1 MGCLQRPHEG
11 NHRQD
16 DTGLIPG
23 LREAPPAGRRF
34 ARFDA
39 ELTVLADMNALEL
52 DSVRR
57 AYGGVVAVDN
67 VSIDV
72 KRGEFV
78 TLLGPSGSGKTSTL
92 RLIGGFERPDA
103 GAIRINGVRIDHL
116 PAYQRDTTTIFQSG
130 ALFPHKTVA
139 ENVAYGLRMRGITKA
154 DITPRVK
161 QALEIVRLSGY
172 DERYPAQLSGGQKQ
186 RVALARSMV
195 VRPAILLFDEPL
207 SALDLS
213 LRLQLRAEIKRLHE
227 EIGFSAIY
235 VTHDQGEA
243 MAMSSRVAVMRGGRI
258 EQIDRPEKVFGEPAN
273 EFVYTFIGES
283 CCLKA
288 RIAAGAAADS
298 DGDPIDLRLSNPLG
312 EGAWRIYIRPSR
324 MHLGRA
330 DMPNGLKARLD
341 FTEFLGDVHRYHFK
355 AAKLELF
362 VDHPGA
368 VAHKPGDLVD
378 IGWQT
383 ADMIAYQ

>member
-1 MGCLQRPHEG
+1 MA
-11 NHRQD
+11 
-16 DTGLIPG
+16 DT
-23 LREAPPAGRRF
+23 
-34 ARFDA
+34 
-39 ELTVLADMNALEL
+39 NALEL
-52 DSVRR
+52 DGLRR
-57 AYGGVVAVDN
+57 AFGGVVAVDN
-67 VSIDV
+67 VSVDV
-72 KRGEFV
+72 RRGEFV

-103 GAIRINGVRIDHL
+103 GAIRINGSRVDHL
-116 PAYQRDTTTIFQSG
+116 PAYQRDTTTIFQTG

-139 ENVAYGLRMRGITKA
+139 ENVAYGLRMRGVAKA
-154 DITPRVK
+154 DIAPRVR
-161 QALEIVRLSGY
+161 QALEVVRLSGY
-172 DERYPAQLSGGQKQ
+172 EERYPAQLSGGQKQ

-195 VRPAILLFDEPL
+195 VRPTILLFDEPL

-213 LRLQLRAEIKRLHE
+213 LRLQLRAEIRRLHD

-243 MAMSSRVAVMRGGRI
+243 MAMSSRVAVMRSGGI
-258 EQIDRPEKVFGEPAN
+258 EQIDRPEKVFAEPAS

-283 CCLKA
+283 CCLRA
-288 RIAAGAAADS
+288 QVSAGAAADS
-298 DGDPIDLRLSNPLG
+298 AGAPLELRLAQPLG

-324 MHLGRA
+324 LHLGRA

-355 AAKLELF
+355 AGKLELF

-368 VAHKPGDLVD
+368 VVHKPGDAVD

-383 ADMIAYQ
+383 ADMVAYQ

>member
-1 MGCLQRPHEG
+1 MA
-11 NHRQD
+11 
-16 DTGLIPG
+16 DT
-23 LREAPPAGRRF
+23 
-34 ARFDA
+34 
-39 ELTVLADMNALEL
+39 NALEL
-52 DSVRR
+52 DGIRR
-57 AYGGVVAVDN
+57 AFGGVVAVDN
-67 VSIDV
+67 VSVDV

-92 RLIGGFERPDA
+92 RLIGGFEQPDA
-103 GAIRINGVRIDHL
+103 GAIRINGSRVDHL

-139 ENVAYGLRMRGITKA
+139 ENVAYGLRMRGVAKA
-154 DITPRVK
+154 DIPPRVK
-161 QALEIVRLSGY
+161 RALEVVRLSGY
-172 DERYPAQLSGGQKQ
+172 EERYPAQLSGGQKQ

-195 VRPAILLFDEPL
+195 VRPTILLFDEPL

-213 LRLQLRAEIKRLHE
+213 LRLQLRAEIKRLHD

-243 MAMSSRVAVMRGGRI
+243 MAMSSRVAVMRSGRI
-258 EQIDRPEKVFGEPAN
+258 EQIDRPEKVFGEPAS

-283 CCLKA
+283 CCLRA
-288 RIAAGAAADS
+288 QVSAGATADIE
-298 DGDPIDLRLSNPLG
+298 GTPLDLRLSEPLG
-312 EGAWRIYIRPSR
+312 EGAWRVYIRPSR
-324 MHLGRA
+324 LHLGRT
-330 DMPNGLKARLD
+330 DMQNGLKARLD
-341 FTEFLGDVHRYHFK
+341 FTEFLGDVHRYHFRTGR
-355 AAKLELF
+355 LELF

-383 ADMIAYQ
+383 ADMMAYQ

>member
-1 MGCLQRPHEG
+1 
-11 NHRQD
+11 
-16 DTGLIPG
+16 
-23 LREAPPAGRRF
+23 
-34 ARFDA
+34 
-39 ELTVLADMNALEL
+39 MNALEL

-57 AYGGVVAVDN
+57 TYGGVVAVDN

-72 KRGEFV
+72 RRGEFV

-103 GAIRINGVRIDHL
+103 GAIRINGIRIDHL

-139 ENVAYGLRMRGITKA
+139 ENVAYGLRMRGVAKA
-154 DITPRVK
+154 DIAPRVK
-161 QALEIVRLSGY
+161 QALEVVRLSGY
-172 DERYPAQLSGGQKQ
+172 EQRYPAQLSGGQKQ
-186 RVALARSMV
+186 RVALARAMV

-243 MAMSSRVAVMRGGRI
+243 MAMSSRIAVMRGGRI

-288 RIAAGAAADS
+288 RIVAGGAADS
-298 DGDPIDLRLSNPLG
+298 DGEPIDLRLSNPPG
-312 EGAWRIYIRPSR
+312 DGAWRLYIRPSR

-368 VAHKPGDLVD
+368 VAHRPGDLVD

>member
-1 MGCLQRPHEG
+1 MA
-11 NHRQD
+11 
-16 DTGLIPG
+16 DT
-23 LREAPPAGRRF
+23 
-34 ARFDA
+34 
-39 ELTVLADMNALEL
+39 NALEL
-52 DSVRR
+52 DGVRR
-57 AYGGVVAVDN
+57 AFGGVVAVDN

-72 KRGEFV
+72 RRGEFV

-92 RLIGGFERPDA
+92 RLIGGFEQPDS
-103 GAIRINGVRIDHL
+103 GSIRINGNRVDHL

-139 ENVAYGLRMRGITKA
+139 ENVAYGLRMRGVAKA
-154 DITPRVK
+154 DIPPRVK
-161 QALEIVRLSGY
+161 QALEVVRLSGY
-172 DERYPAQLSGGQKQ
+172 EERYPAQLSGGQKQ

-195 VRPAILLFDEPL
+195 VRPTILLFDEPL

-213 LRLQLRAEIKRLHE
+213 LRLQLRAEIKRLHD

-235 VTHDQGEA
+235 VTHDQSEA
-243 MAMSSRVAVMRGGRI
+243 MAMSSRVAVMRSGRI

-283 CCLKA
+283 CCL
-288 RIAAGAAADS
+288 RTQISAGAAVDS
-298 DGDPIDLRLSNPLG
+298 NGAPIDLRLARRLND
-312 EGAWRIYIRPSR
+312 GAWRIYIRPSR
-324 MHLGRA
+324 MHLDRT
-330 DMPNGLKARLD
+330 DMENGLRARLD

-355 AAKLELF
+355 AGKVELF

-368 VAHKPGDLVD
+368 VAHAAGDLID

-383 ADMIAYQ
+383 ADMMAYQ